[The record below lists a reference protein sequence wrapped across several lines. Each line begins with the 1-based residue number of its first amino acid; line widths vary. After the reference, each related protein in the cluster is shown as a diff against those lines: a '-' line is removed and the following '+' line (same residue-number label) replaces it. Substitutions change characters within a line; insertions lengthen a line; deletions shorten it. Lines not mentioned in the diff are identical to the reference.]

1 MEESLLLAAYNR
13 GRRPPKPIQDAP
25 DLLPG
30 LDFYL
35 RAFYELSTCRPIGYG
50 AVGSIPWTAIVQ
62 YGHLKGMDGEA
73 LEDLVFLVRELD
85 AEYLGWQSEEA
96 KK

>member
-1 MEESLLLAAYNR
+1 MAYSR
-13 GRRPPKPIQDAP
+13 GVRPPKPIQDAP

-30 LDFYL
+30 LDWYL

-62 YGHLKGMDGEA
+62 YGHLHGLGGEA

-85 AEYLGWQSEEA
+85 SEYLERQA
-96 KK
+96 KENGD